1 MTAAVKT
8 EVPRSRSY
16 RCWHGLVGLV
26 ACSVALYS
34 QRSEVREWSGR
45 LGRYSV
51 WVATERAVSRVR
63 VLYFWMHLV
72 SVGGGEVGWASCR

>member
-1 MTAAVKT
+1 MTAAVKS

-26 ACSVALYS
+26 ACSLALYS
-34 QRSEVREWSGR
+34 QRSEARLSSGG

-51 WVATERAVSRVR
+51 WVATERVVSRVK
-63 VLYFWMHLV
+63 VLYSWMHLV
-72 SVGGGEVGWASCR
+72 RVGDCEIGWASCR